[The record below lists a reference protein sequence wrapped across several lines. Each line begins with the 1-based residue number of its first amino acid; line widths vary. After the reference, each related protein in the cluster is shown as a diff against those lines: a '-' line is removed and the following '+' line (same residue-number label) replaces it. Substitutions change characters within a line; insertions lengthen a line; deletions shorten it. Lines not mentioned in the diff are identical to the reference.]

1 MPANPNSARMA
12 LVTRLARVL
21 LYLRAIHYHWPD
33 VDLMAANLG
42 YSRRTIYRDLECFRA
57 AGLRLTRRDAA

>member
-1 MPANPNSARMA
+1 MPTNPNSARLA

-21 LYLRAIHYHWPD
+21 LYLRAIHYQYPD

-42 YSRRTIYRDLECFRA
+42 YHTRTIYRDLEAFTA
-57 AGLRLTRRDAA
+57 AGLRITRPE